1 MAASLLTR
9 KLVKNHAAPSQ
20 VVPCMTATEA
30 ERGCAAAQAK
40 KCLVLP
46 AQAKGG
52 RSFPCWLKADKTA
65 RRLSVFSIFSRE
77 AAVLYV
83 GAPMADGDG
92 GVYLPQ
98 NTEIKVG
105 STPTAHTRK
114 NKTKEVNFMLYS
126 EAIELLE
133 DMADDRFTPITE
145 AEREKVRTAIRLVAK
160 MATVRACPKRALH
173 AAIRWIVENW
183 EAKEA

>member
-1 MAASLLTR
+1 MSYPPKPKAAGLS
-9 KLVKNHAAPSQ
+9 
-20 VVPCMTATEA
+20 
-30 ERGCAAAQAK
+30 
-40 KCLVLP
+40 
-46 AQAKGG
+46 
-52 RSFPCWLKADKTA
+52 PCWLKADQAA
-65 RRLSVFSIFSRE
+65 RRLSVFTIISRG

-98 NTEIKVG
+98 NTEIEVG

-114 NKTKEVNFMLYS
+114 NKTKEVDFMLYS

>member
-1 MAASLLTR
+1 MAASILTR

-52 RSFPCWLKADKTA
+52 RPFPCWLKADKAA

-133 DMADDRFTPITE
+133 DMASDRFTPITE

-173 AAIRWIVENW
+173 AAIRWIVESW

>member
-1 MAASLLTR
+1 M
-9 KLVKNHAAPSQ
+9 
-20 VVPCMTATEA
+20 
-30 ERGCAAAQAK
+30 
-40 KCLVLP
+40 
-46 AQAKGG
+46 
-52 RSFPCWLKADKTA
+52 
-65 RRLSVFSIFSRE
+65 
-77 AAVLYV
+77 

-92 GVYLPQ
+92 GVYLSQ
-98 NTEIKVG
+98 NTEIEVG

-114 NKTKEVNFMLYS
+114 NKTKEVDFMLYS

>member
-1 MAASLLTR
+1 MWARLWL
-9 KLVKNHAAPSQ
+9 
-20 VVPCMTATEA
+20 TAT
-30 ERGCAAAQAK
+30 AAFI
-40 KCLVLP
+40 
-46 AQAKGG
+46 
-52 RSFPCWLKADKTA
+52 S
-65 RRLSVFSIFSRE
+65 
-77 AAVLYV
+77 
-83 GAPMADGDG
+83 
-92 GVYLPQ
+92 PQ
-98 NTEIKVG
+98 KNTEIKVG

-114 NKTKEVNFMLYS
+114 NKTKEIDFMLYS

-173 AAIRWIVENW
+173 AAIRWIVESW

>member
-30 ERGCAAAQAK
+30 ERGCATAQAK

-52 RSFPCWLKADKTA
+52 RPFPCWLKADKAA
-65 RRLSVFSIFSRE
+65 RRLSVFTIISRA

-105 STPTAHTRK
+105 SIPTAHTRK
-114 NKTKEVNFMLYS
+114 NKTKEVDFMLYS

-160 MATVRACPKRALH
+160 MATVRVCPKRALH
-173 AAIRWIVENW
+173 AAIRWIVESW

>member
-1 MAASLLTR
+1 M
-9 KLVKNHAAPSQ
+9 
-20 VVPCMTATEA
+20 
-30 ERGCAAAQAK
+30 
-40 KCLVLP
+40 
-46 AQAKGG
+46 
-52 RSFPCWLKADKTA
+52 
-65 RRLSVFSIFSRE
+65 
-77 AAVLYV
+77 

-98 NTEIKVG
+98 CTEIKVG

-114 NKTKEVNFMLYS
+114 NKT
-126 EAIELLE
+126 
-133 DMADDRFTPITE
+133 ITE

>member
-1 MAASLLTR
+1 
-9 KLVKNHAAPSQ
+9 
-20 VVPCMTATEA
+20 MTATEA

-65 RRLSVFSIFSRE
+65 RRLSVFSIVSRE

-92 GVYLPQ
+92 GVCLPRC
-98 NTEIKVG
+98 TEIKVG
-105 STPTAHTRK
+105 STPTTHTRN
-114 NKTKEVNFMLYS
+114 NKTKEVDFMLHS

-133 DMADDRFTPITE
+133 DMASDRFTPITE
-145 AEREKVRTAIRLVAK
+145 AEREKARTAIRLVAK

-173 AAIRWIVENW
+173 AAIR
-183 EAKEA
+183 

>member
-1 MAASLLTR
+1 M
-9 KLVKNHAAPSQ
+9 
-20 VVPCMTATEA
+20 
-30 ERGCAAAQAK
+30 
-40 KCLVLP
+40 
-46 AQAKGG
+46 
-52 RSFPCWLKADKTA
+52 
-65 RRLSVFSIFSRE
+65 
-77 AAVLYV
+77 

-92 GVYLPQ
+92 GVYLPRC
-98 NTEIKVG
+98 TEIKVG
-105 STPTAHTRK
+105 STPTTHTRN
-114 NKTKEVNFMLYS
+114 NKTKEVDFMLYS

-145 AEREKVRTAIRLVAK
+145 AEREKGAHGNSAGRK

>member
-52 RSFPCWLKADKTA
+52 RSFPCWLKEDKTA

-92 GVYLPQ
+92 GVYLPRC
-98 NTEIKVG
+98 TEIKVG
-105 STPTAHTRK
+105 STPTTHTRN
-114 NKTKEVNFMLYS
+114 NKTKEVDFMLYS

-133 DMADDRFTPITE
+133 DMADDRFTPITK
-145 AEREKVRTAIRLVAK
+145 EKRCARQFGWSQK

>member
-1 MAASLLTR
+1 
-9 KLVKNHAAPSQ
+9 
-20 VVPCMTATEA
+20 MTATEA

-52 RSFPCWLKADKTA
+52 RSFPLLVKGRSD
-65 RRLSVFSIFSRE
+65 RPPSLSFRFSVR

-83 GAPMADGDG
+83 GAPLADGDG

-105 STPTAHTRK
+105 STPTTHTRK
-114 NKTKEVNFMLYS
+114 NKTKEVDFMLYS

-183 EAKEA
+183 EAEEA

>member
-1 MAASLLTR
+1 M
-9 KLVKNHAAPSQ
+9 
-20 VVPCMTATEA
+20 
-30 ERGCAAAQAK
+30 
-40 KCLVLP
+40 
-46 AQAKGG
+46 
-52 RSFPCWLKADKTA
+52 
-65 RRLSVFSIFSRE
+65 
-77 AAVLYV
+77 
-83 GAPMADGDG
+83 GAPMTDGDG

-114 NKTKEVNFMLYS
+114 NKTKEVDFMLYS

-160 MATVRACPKRALH
+160 MATVRSCPKRALH
-173 AAIRWIVENW
+173 AAIRWIVESW